1 MEIIRTLVVDDE
13 LGMRLSVQRAL
24 SKYKIT
30 LPDIDDEIGF
40 QVDLAA
46 DGEEAL
52 MKINQLHPDLL
63 LLDYKLPGMS
73 GLDILDQITASES
86 EMVTIMITAYASIET
101 AVTAVKRGAFDF
113 LAKPFTPEELKNT
126 VAKATRRLIL
136 ARQVKKLALE
146 KHKVRFQFVSILGH
160 ELKAPLNSVEGY
172 LDIMKKRLRGE
183 DISAYETMIERCLV
197 RIQGMG
203 KLIHDLLDL
212 TQIESGEKTRT
223 LKSLDLCTLAKFA
236 METAIPEAKARE
248 ITLQLNA
255 SQPVLIHADQSE
267 MEMVLNNL
275 ISNAIK
281 YNKDQG
287 QVEINLSRAEN
298 KVTIAVK
305 DTGIGMSGEDAN
317 RLFKEFVRI
326 KNEKTRKILGSGLGL
341 TILKK
346 ISQLYN
352 GSVSVTSQPDV
363 GSTFTIVLEAET
375 PLTQPT
381 PSA

>member
-1 MEIIRTLVVDDE
+1 
-13 LGMRLSVQRAL
+13 
-24 SKYKIT
+24 
-30 LPDIDDEIGF
+30 
-40 QVDLAA
+40 
-46 DGEEAL
+46 
-52 MKINQLHPDLL
+52 
-63 LLDYKLPGMS
+63 
-73 GLDILDQITASES
+73 
-86 EMVTIMITAYASIET
+86 
-101 AVTAVKRGAFDF
+101 
-113 LAKPFTPEELKNT
+113 
-126 VAKATRRLIL
+126 
-136 ARQVKKLALE
+136 KLALE